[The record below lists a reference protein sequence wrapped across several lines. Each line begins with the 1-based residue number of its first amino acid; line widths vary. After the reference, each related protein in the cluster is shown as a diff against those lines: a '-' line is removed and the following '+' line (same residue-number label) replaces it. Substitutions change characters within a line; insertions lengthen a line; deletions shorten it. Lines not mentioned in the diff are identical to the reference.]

1 MSKSCGQ
8 PDYNEYCFRAKERLL
23 YTVEGALL
31 VLAIGYFFYRSW
43 IACLCLMPVFFL
55 FIKEKKKELAKRK
68 KRELGIQFKDL
79 ILAVAANQKAGY
91 SIENAFRESYKDM
104 EMLYGADEM
113 ICIEIKYIIAGLDN
127 NVTLEKLIYS
137 LGMRSGEPDIIQF
150 ADVFAIAKRSGG
162 NITEILQKTVAVIEQ
177 KTETDKEIQLM
188 IGAKKMEQKI
198 MNMVPFLI
206 IFYVSST
213 SKGFFDVLYHN
224 MVGVIIM
231 TVCLGFYAA
240 AYLLSRRMVEIEV

>member
-8 PDYNEYCFRAKERLL
+8 PDYSKYHFKTKEKLL
-23 YTVEGALL
+23 YISEGILFVAI
-31 VLAIGYFFYRSW
+31 IGYFFYRSW
-43 IACLCLMPVFFL
+43 IACLCLMPVLIL
-55 FIKEKKKELAKRK
+55 FMKEKQKDLAKRQ
-68 KRELGIQFKDL
+68 RQELGIQFKDL
-79 ILAVAANQKAGY
+79 ILSVAANQKAGY

-104 EMLYGADEM
+104 EMLYGKEGI
-113 ICIEIKYIIAGLDN
+113 ICSEIKYIIAGLEN
-127 NVTLEKLIYS
+127 NVVLEKLIYN
-137 LGMRSGEPDIIQF
+137 LGMRSNLPDITQF
-150 ADVFAIAKRSGG
+150 ADVFFIAKRSGG
-162 NITEILQKTVAVIEQ
+162 NMTDILQKTAAVIEQ

-188 IGAKKMEQKI
+188 ISAKKMEQKI

-224 MVGVIIM
+224 VIGVVIM

-240 AYLLSRRMVEIEV
+240 AYLLSKRIVDIEV

>member
-1 MSKSCGQ
+1 MSKSYSQ
-8 PDYNEYCFRAKERLL
+8 PDYSEYHFRTKEKLL
-23 YTVEGALL
+23 YISEGVLL
-31 VLAIGYFFYRSW
+31 VVLIGYFFYQSW
-43 IACLCLMPVFFL
+43 IACLCLMPVLAL
-55 FIKEKKKELAKRK
+55 FMKEKKKDLAKRQ
-68 KRELGIQFKDL
+68 RQELGMQFKDL

-104 EMLYGADEM
+104 EMLYGKEGT
-113 ICIEIKYIIAGLDN
+113 ICTEIKYIIAGLDN
-127 NVTLEKLIYS
+127 NIVLEKLIYN
-137 LGMRSGEPDIIQF
+137 LGMRSGLPDIIQF
-150 ADVFAIAKRSGG
+150 ADVFFIAKRSGG
-162 NITEILQKTVAVIEQ
+162 NMTDILQKIAAVIEQ

-188 IGAKKMEQKI
+188 ISAKKMEQKI

-224 MVGVIIM
+224 MIGIIIM

-240 AYLLSRRMVEIEV
+240 AYLLSKRIVDIEV

>member
-1 MSKSCGQ
+1 MSIAG
-8 PDYNEYCFRAKERLL
+8 
-23 YTVEGALL
+23 TVS
-31 VLAIGYFFYRSW
+31 FYKR
-43 IACLCLMPVFFL
+43 
-55 FIKEKKKELAKRK
+55 EEKELAKRK
-68 KRELGIQFKDL
+68 KQELSMQFKDL

-104 EMLYGADEM
+104 EMLYSADGI
-113 ICIEIKYIIAGLDN
+113 ICMEIRYIIAGLDN
-127 NVTLEKLIYS
+127 NVPLEKLIYS
-137 LGMRSGEPDIIQF
+137 LGTRSGEPDIVQF
-150 ADVFAIAKRSGG
+150 ADVFTIAKRSGG
-162 NITEILQKTVAVIEQ
+162 NITEILQKTVTVIEQ

-188 IGAKKMEQKI
+188 ISAKKLEQKI

-224 MVGVIIM
+224 LVGVVIM

-240 AYLLSRRMVEIEV
+240 AYLMSKRMVEIEV